1 MKVIILCG
9 GKGTR
14 ISEETKVIPKPMIK
28 VGGKPILIH
37 IMDLY
42 KKFGFNEFILAL
54 GYKSEVIKNYFKNKK
69 NLNKKVKLVYTGKE
83 SLTGGRIL
91 RLKKYFKE
99 GEDFMV
105 TYGDG
110 VSNLNIK
117 KLLKFHLKHKKIAT
131 LTAVRPQLRFGELV
145 MKKNSVKK
153 FREKPQSDTGWV
165 NGGFFIFKYKIFK
178 YIKNDKSMLERKPL
192 EKLAKEK
199 QLMAYQHKSFWHCM
213 DTLRDKIQL
222 NNLIKNKKAPW
233 IN

>member
-178 YIKNDKSMLERKPL
+178 YIKNDNSMLEKKPL

-199 QLMAYQHKSFWHCM
+199 QLMAYHHKSFWHCM

-222 NNLIKNKKAPW
+222 NNLVKNKKAPW

>member
-178 YIKNDKSMLERKPL
+178 YIKNDNSMLEKKPL

-199 QLMAYQHKSFWHCM
+199 QLMAYHHKSFWHCM

-222 NNLIKNKKAPW
+222 NNLVKNKKA
-233 IN
+233 

>member
-117 KLLKFHLKHKKIAT
+117 KLLKFHLKHKNCYSYCCKTPIKI
-131 LTAVRPQLRFGELV
+131 
-145 MKKNSVKK
+145 
-153 FREKPQSDTGWV
+153 W
-165 NGGFFIFKYKIFK
+165 
-178 YIKNDKSMLERKPL
+178 
-192 EKLAKEK
+192 
-199 QLMAYQHKSFWHCM
+199 
-213 DTLRDKIQL
+213 
-222 NNLIKNKKAPW
+222 
-233 IN
+233 